1 MRHFTNTPT
10 LSAITA
16 CIFDLDGVIVET
28 NHYHFLAWKR
38 LADELGIPFTEEDNE
53 QLKGVSRVGSLAH
66 ILQLGNREL
75 DNAEKERLMTLKNDW
90 YLEYLEDLRPSDAL
104 PGVVEFLHS
113 LKADGIKSSI
123 ASSSKNARSIIAK
136 LDLEDQFD
144 AHKDGNDVTVAKPN
158 PDIFLIAAEALGEQ
172 PTHCVVFE
180 DALAGIEA
188 AKRAGMRCVG
198 VGDKTTL
205 KDADYVISS
214 FEELDLEKFRELF
227 H

>member
-1 MRHFTNTPT
+1 MP
-10 LSAITA
+10 SIKA

-38 LADELGIPFTEEDNE
+38 LADELDIPFTEKDNE

-66 ILQLGNREL
+66 ILKLGDREL
-75 DNAEKERLMTLKNDW
+75 GEAEKERLMNQKNQW

-104 PGVVEFLHS
+104 PGVVDFLRS
-113 LKADGIKSSI
+113 LKANGITSSI

-136 LDLEDQFD
+136 LELDDLFD
-144 AHKDGNDVTVAKPN
+144 AHKDGNDVTIAKPN
-158 PDIFLIAAEALGEQ
+158 PDIFLKAAEALNEE
-172 PTHCVVFE
+172 PENCIVFE

-214 FEELDLEKFRELF
+214 FEELDLEKFSDLF
-227 H
+227 HQKSTQI

>member
-1 MRHFTNTPT
+1 MSVIN
-10 LSAITA
+10 A

-38 LADELGIPFTEEDNE
+38 LADELDIPFTEEDNE

-66 ILQLGNREL
+66 ILKLGNREL
-75 DNAEKERLMTLKNDW
+75 DDAEKERLMTLKNNW

-113 LKADGIKSSI
+113 LKANGIKTSL

-136 LDLEDQFD
+136 LDLKDQFD

-158 PDIFLIAAEALGEQ
+158 PDIFLIAAEALGVK
-172 PTHCVVFE
+172 PSHCVVFE

-214 FEELDLEKFRELF
+214 FQELDLEKFRELF